1 MDFKEIVK
9 FQMLSQ
15 MGLGGMG
22 GGALGRG
29 GAKGHGPGGA
39 AGTSALVEMLYQF
52 ILFIVISA
60 MDDIIKVIPVLYN
73 QVQST
78 VSEYFKRRVSET
90 IADTHRPKML
100 ADTSVTLAA
109 RHTVSSFRMM
119 RIYDNKDSSSST
131 TGSAGGEMTSEET
144 NGMVDAVLAHISK
157 LENVPTFSLID
168 KGQIMAVYKDKPI
181 QMTREIFCKIDA
193 ISFTTMGNV
202 ASIKFTLLSNALSA
216 SEISVYVKKLYQ
228 DYLQEMKNS
237 LGSNIYFFDQKSR
250 ESSAPSLPASSNVA
264 DIINHKRMLISS
276 APKQLSFTM
285 TQFYSNKQ
293 FSNIFG
299 EEVRE
304 IEKRVRFFV
313 DRREW
318 YDGKGIPYQLGL
330 LLSGIPGA
338 GKTSVIRAI
347 ANLTK
352 RHIVN
357 VNFANI
363 TTATQLKNLFFSDK
377 LQVFSDHTLANSQ
390 SYFIPIQQ
398 RLYVLEEIDAIGD
411 IVKQRK
417 PPAAGAGAET
427 ESTAVNDELTLGEI
441 LTVLDGTMEVPGRMI
456 VMTTN
461 HPEVLDD
468 ALIRPGRIDVQA
480 AFTYASR
487 ELIAAMY
494 VAYLEKE
501 LSPASI
507 AQLPA
512 AVLSP
517 AEVGQ
522 VLFRHFGMPSTEAEI
537 VADLVKTAGVS
548 FAKRLARFATS
559 APVAVTSAAAA
570 KAAKDAGDGEGADA
584 DADFERMPAKKAETA
599 MSAAP
604 MLPVRPIKTATTT
617 TMPAKAPA
625 GPKTPTAPVSP
636 AGAAKPPVG
645 QAKPAVGQAKPAAGN
660 KEGNCSVGDRDRFGR
675 LNYGFNEEKMATMFS
690 PEIETE
696 MYDGDA
702 LNYAPFTEDADPI
715 ERYAPA
721 YESLIILDESLI
733 SKAFKDQKESIA
745 ATVAAA
751 AHPV

>member
-1 MDFKEIVK
+1 MDFKEIIK
-9 FQMLSQ
+9 LQMLSQ
-15 MGLGGMG
+15 MGIGGMG

-29 GAKGHGPGGA
+29 GAKGHGGA
-39 AGTSALVEMLYQF
+39 ASTSALVEMFYQF

-60 MDDIIKVIPVLYN
+60 MDDIIKAIPILYN
-73 QVQST
+73 QIQST

-100 ADTSVTLAA
+100 ADTSVTLTA

-119 RIYDNKDSSSST
+119 RIYDNKDSSAGN
-131 TGSAGGEMTSEET
+131 GSAASEMTSEET

-193 ISFTTMGNV
+193 LSFTTMGNV

-237 LGSNIYFFDQKSR
+237 LGSNIFFFDQKSR

-285 TQFYSNKQ
+285 TPFYSNKQ

-417 PPAAGAGAET
+417 PPAASGSGSGADS

-480 AFTYASR
+480 AFTYASSK
-487 ELIAAMY
+487 LIAAMY
-494 VAYLEKE
+494 VAYLEKK
-501 LSPASI
+501 LSPASV
-507 AQLPA
+507 AQLPD

-548 FAKRLARFATS
+548 FAKRLARLATS
-559 APVAVTSAAAA
+559 APPASAAAA
-570 KAAKDAGDGEGADA
+570 AEADAGADA
-584 DADFERMPAKKAETA
+584 DAAADSGLNPKPAEKATTAPA

-604 MLPVRPIKTATTT
+604 MLPVRTTNAATA
-617 TMPAKAPA
+617 MPAKAPS
-625 GPKTPTAPVSP
+625 GPKTPTASVSP
-636 AGAAKPPVG
+636 TAPTKPPVG
-645 QAKPAVGQAKPAAGN
+645 QAKPAVAVSA
-660 KEGNCSVGDRDRFGR
+660 VGDRDRFGR
-675 LNYGFNEEKMATMFS
+675 LNYGFDEEKMSAMFS
-690 PEIETE
+690 PDIETE
-696 MYDGDA
+696 MYDGES

-721 YESLIILDESLI
+721 YDALIRPD
-733 SKAFKDQKESIA
+733 FKNKKGSDGYGLRA
-745 ATVAAA
+745 AEGAT
-751 AHPV
+751 HPV

>member
-1 MDFKEIVK
+1 MDFKEIIKLQVI
-9 FQMLSQ
+9 SQ
-15 MGLGGMG
+15 MGLGGL
-22 GGALGRG
+22 GGAGGAFGRG
-29 GAKGHGPGGA
+29 KANAHGAAA
-39 AGTSALVEMLYQF
+39 AGTGALLEMFYQF
-52 ILFIVISA
+52 ILFIIISA
-60 MDDIIKVIPVLYN
+60 MDDIIKVIPVLYKEA
-73 QVQST
+73 QST
-78 VSEYFKRRVSET
+78 IREYFKRRVSET
-90 IADTHRPKML
+90 LADAQRPKML
-100 ADTSVTLAA
+100 TDTSVTLTA

-119 RIYDNKDSSSST
+119 RIYDNKDSSAGNS
-131 TGSAGGEMTSEET
+131 SAGGETTSEET

-193 ISFTTMGNV
+193 INFTNMGNV

-237 LGSNIYFFDQKSR
+237 LGSNIFFFDQKSR
-250 ESSAPSLPASSNVA
+250 ESTAPSLPASSNTA
-264 DIINHKRMLISS
+264 DIINHKRMIISS

-285 TQFYSNKQ
+285 TPFYSNKR

-299 EEVRE
+299 DEIRE

-313 DRREW
+313 EKREW
-318 YDGKGIPYQLGL
+318 YDSKGIPYQLGL

-411 IVKQRK
+411 IVKQRR
-417 PPAAGAGAET
+417 PSGAGAGAGAGAGGS

-480 AFTYASR
+480 AFTYATR
-487 ELIAAMY
+487 ELIADMY
-494 VAYLEKE
+494 IAYLEKE
-501 LSPASI
+501 LSPESI
-507 AQLPA
+507 AQLPN

-522 VLFRHFGMPSTEAEI
+522 VLFRHFGMPSTEDEI
-537 VADLVKTAGVS
+537 VADLVKTAGIS
-548 FAKRLARFATS
+548 FAKRLARSATVTAVITAPPPAPAPVRVEPPAVTPANAASAGAAPAPTVMPVKTSDPSSKSAATS
-559 APVAVTSAAAA
+559 PVGATKFPIKPVVATTHSAMEAAA
-570 KAAKDAGDGEGADA
+570 KSKQLDA
-584 DADFERMPAKKAETA
+584 
-599 MSAAP
+599 
-604 MLPVRPIKTATTT
+604 LP
-617 TMPAKAPA
+617 
-625 GPKTPTAPVSP
+625 
-636 AGAAKPPVG
+636 
-645 QAKPAVGQAKPAAGN
+645 
-660 KEGNCSVGDRDRFGR
+660 
-675 LNYGFNEEKMATMFS
+675 MFS
-690 PEIETE
+690 PEIEME
-696 MYDGDA
+696 MNDSGSA
-702 LNYAPFTEDADPI
+702 LHFTPLDP
-715 ERYAPA
+715 EMEPVDRYAPA
-721 YESLIILDESLI
+721 
-733 SKAFKDQKESIA
+733 
-745 ATVAAA
+745 V
-751 AHPV
+751 

>member
-1 MDFKEIVK
+1 MDFKEIIKLQVI
-9 FQMLSQ
+9 SQ
-15 MGLGGMG
+15 MGLGGL
-22 GGALGRG
+22 GGAGGAFGRG
-29 GAKGHGPGGA
+29 KAHGHGHGGA
-39 AGTSALVEMLYQF
+39 AAGTGALLEMFYQF
-52 ILFIVISA
+52 ILFIIISA
-60 MDDIIKVIPVLYN
+60 MDDIIKVIPVLYKEA
-73 QVQST
+73 QST
-78 VSEYFKRRVSET
+78 IREYFKRRVSET
-90 IADTHRPKML
+90 LADAQRPKML
-100 ADTSVTLAA
+100 TDTSVTLTA

-119 RIYDNKDSSSST
+119 RIYDNKDSSAGNS
-131 TGSAGGEMTSEET
+131 SAGGETTSEET

-193 ISFTTMGNV
+193 INFTNMGNV

-237 LGSNIYFFDQKSR
+237 LGSNIFFFDQKSR
-250 ESSAPSLPASSNVA
+250 ESTAPSLPASSNTA
-264 DIINHKRMLISS
+264 DIINHKRMIISS

-285 TQFYSNKQ
+285 TPFYSNKR

-299 EEVRE
+299 NEIRE

-313 DRREW
+313 EKREW
-318 YDGKGIPYQLGL
+318 YDSKGIPYQLGL

-377 LQVFSDHTLANSQ
+377 LQVFSDHTLSNSQ

-411 IVKQRK
+411 IVKQRR
-417 PPAAGAGAET
+417 PSGAGGS

-480 AFTYASR
+480 AFTYATR
-487 ELIAAMY
+487 ELIADMY
-494 VAYLEKE
+494 IAYLEKE
-501 LSPASI
+501 LSPESV
-507 AQLPA
+507 AQLPN

-522 VLFRHFGMPSTEAEI
+522 VLFRHFGMPSTEDEI
-537 VADLVKTAGVS
+537 VADLVKTAGIS
-548 FAKRLARFATS
+548 FAKRLARSATVTAVAAVVEPAPAP
-559 APVAVTSAAAA
+559 APVRAEPPAVT
-570 KAAKDAGDGEGADA
+570 
-584 DADFERMPAKKAETA
+584 
-599 MSAAP
+599 
-604 MLPVRPIKTATTT
+604 
-617 TMPAKAPA
+617 
-625 GPKTPTAPVSP
+625 P
-636 AGAAKPPVG
+636 AGAAPAPTVMPAKTWGAAWSKSDATSPVG
-645 QAKPAVGQAKPAAGN
+645 ATESPIKPVVARTHSAMEAAAKSKQ
-660 KEGNCSVGDRDRFGR
+660 
-675 LNYGFNEEKMATMFS
+675 LNALPMFS

-696 MYDGDA
+696 MNDSGSA
-702 LNYAPFTEDADPI
+702 LHFTSLDPDMEPV

-721 YESLIILDESLI
+721 I
-733 SKAFKDQKESIA
+733 
-745 ATVAAA
+745 
-751 AHPV
+751 

>member
-9 FQMLSQ
+9 LQMLSQ

-193 ISFTTMGNV
+193 LSFTTMGNV

-237 LGSNIYFFDQKSR
+237 LGSNIFFFDQKSR

-285 TQFYSNKQ
+285 TPFYSNKQ

-313 DRREW
+313 EKREW

-417 PPAAGAGAET
+417 PPSGAGGSGET

-487 ELIAAMY
+487 ALIAAMY

-507 AQLPA
+507 AQLPD

-522 VLFRHFGMPSTEAEI
+522 VLFRHFGMPSTEAEV

-559 APVAVTSAAAA
+559 APVAIAAAA
-570 KAAKDAGDGEGADA
+570 GETAKNAGDGDGADA
-584 DADFERMPAKKAETA
+584 DSDSERMPAKKAAPAPGSA

-604 MLPVRPIKTATTT
+604 MLPVRPIKAATVA
-617 TMPAKAPA
+617 AKAPV

-645 QAKPAVGQAKPAAGN
+645 KAKPAAGN
-660 KEGNCSVGDRDRFGR
+660 EGGNCSVGDRDRYGR
-675 LNYGFNEEKMATMFS
+675 LNYGWADEKMATMFS

-721 YESLIILDESLI
+721 YESLIILDEELI
-733 SKAFKDQKESIA
+733 RKQYKKESIA
-745 ATVAAA
+745 TTVATVATAA